1 MKLRKILLEDT
12 LPQKSNP
19 EFLQDCSLD
28 PVVDAQLQKLGE
40 GQYGEEVGEDKTGL
54 ITSNI
59 ANLVKNADKL
69 FDIQGTILRRAI
81 NYVRKNNP
89 EISDDIEVSLE
100 EDFGLTLKDI
110 DEKED
115 LYHQQTPEGGAAGPG
130 ESTSGGGGA

>member
-1 MKLRKILLEDT
+1 MEWQESFNIGIDVIDHQHRQILDYINRLEEIRVSGHRSKI
-12 LPQKSNP
+12 Q
-19 EFLQDCSLD
+19 
-28 PVVDAQLQKLGE
+28 
-40 GQYGEEVGEDKTGL
+40 EVGEDKTGL

-69 FDIQGTILRRAI
+69 FDIEGTILRRAI

-130 ESTSGGGGA
+130 ESTTGGGGGA